1 MKRPHILKK
10 LLSLVLTA
18 ALLVGTASP
27 LAEAYTHASEFKT
40 GYTIYDGIDVSKW
53 QGTINWSK
61 VAAAGIDFVFIRCGY
76 TSSSSFTLNTDPQFE
91 TNIKNAQKYGIQV
104 GVYYFSQAKSTSE
117 AKKEAAYVLK
127 LLKGYDLDLPV
138 AFDAENAGGR
148 FKFSSFTKT
157 QCTNIALAF
166 CAAIKAGGYDACVYN
181 SVSTFSGSGAKYNP
195 TTILNKGYKLWVA
208 HYANTASNS
217 TYSVSGYTYW
227 QYTSSGKVSGIS
239 GSVDRDYWY
248 SPLELCVEV
257 DDDTAITSLSL
268 NKTSASLKPGG
279 TLSLTATAKPSGTSA
294 PVCWSSSNTSV
305 AYVNSSG
312 KVTAVQS
319 GTATITASSSSGSVK
334 ATCKVTVSGG
344 TDPDEVIVVTYGNSA
359 FDLDNKT
366 SLSPDSYQA
375 LSNSVLTV
383 KTDGTTTIKGAGV
396 TDVTAK
402 VTTTVQV
409 EESKEEETTVSASA
423 VDETEETVEP
433 ESSADPADEET
444 GDSFAAAEEAA
455 EAAEPESSAAPADEE
470 TDDSSAAAEEME
482 ETAESDSSTDP
493 TDEETGDSSAAAEAE
508 PAAEEAVTAQT
519 ADEAEEAVTV
529 TAQATEEA
537 EEAVTAQAAVE
548 EAEETAT
555 TAAEEE
561 AEETVTAAAA
571 DEAEEAAAADAEEAV
586 TSVTEETAETAAA
599 QAANEAEESVTAD
612 AADSSDEGETPVAA
626 LTTTVNVTEEKTFRV
641 VVQRRSLSSA
651 TLKLK
656 STSLTYTGKKVTPT
670 VSSLKV
676 GSTSVSSSGYTL
688 YANNN
693 INRGKATATVA
704 GKGNYCGAVSTT
716 FYIRSSQSISL
727 AKSSYS
733 VALGS
738 SAFSLR
744 AQNVSQYGGKLTY
757 SSSNTSVVK
766 VSSSGKVTVK
776 GLGIAYITV
785 TAAQNSRYSKTTK
798 KIKVKV
804 VPKKVTLSSLTRGKK
819 KITVKW
825 KTTTCSGYQIQYS
838 TSSSF
843 KSYKTVT
850 VSGKSSKSKVISGLK
865 SKKKY
870 YVRVRAYYK
879 SSAGTVY
886 GSWSSKKS
894 VKTK

>member
-148 FKFSSFTKT
+148 FKFSNFTKT

-227 QYTSSGKVSGIS
+227 QYTSTGKVSGIS

-248 SPLELCVEV
+248 SPLELCMEV

-279 TLSLTATAKPSGTSA
+279 TLSLTATAKPSGTSD

-409 EESKEEETTVSASA
+409 EESEEEATVSASA
-423 VDETEETVEP
+423 VEETEEAAEP
-433 ESSADPADEET
+433 DSSADPADEDTGDSSAAEEAEETAESESSTDPADEETAETDSSADPADEET
-444 GDSFAAAEEAA
+444 GDS
-455 EAAEPESSAAPADEE
+455 
-470 TDDSSAAAEEME
+470 SAAAEE
-482 ETAESDSSTDP
+482 TAAAESSADP
-493 TDEETGDSSAAAEAE
+493 TTGETGDSSVAAGEPEETAE
-508 PAAEEAVTAQT
+508 PAAE
-519 ADEAEEAVTV
+519 
-529 TAQATEEA
+529 EEA
-537 EEAVTAQAAVE
+537 EEAVTAQAA
-548 EAEETAT
+548 
-555 TAAEEE
+555 
-561 AEETVTAAAA
+561 
-571 DEAEEAAAADAEEAV
+571 DEA
-586 TSVTEETAETAAA
+586 AETAAA
-599 QAANEAEESVTAD
+599 AATEAAMVTTTAAATGTAMVTATAAATETAVVTTTAAATEETEESVAAD
-612 AADSSDEGETPVAA
+612 TADSSDEGETPVAA
-626 LTTTVNVTEEKTFRV
+626 LTTTVNVTEEKTIRV
-641 VVQRRSLSSA
+641 VVQRRSLNSA

-670 VSSLKV
+670 VSSLKL
-676 GSTSVSSSGYTL
+676 GSTNVSSRSYTV

-693 INRGKATATVA
+693 INRGKATVTLV
-704 GKGNYCGAVSTT
+704 GKNNYCGAVSAN

-744 AQNVSQYGGKLTY
+744 ARNTSQYGGKLTY

-804 VPKKVTLSSLTRGKK
+804 VPKKVTLSSLTRGRK

>member
-1 MKRPHILKK
+1 MKHPLPRICKK

-18 ALLVGTASP
+18 ALLVGTAAP
-27 LAEAYTHASEFKT
+27 LAEAYTHASEFNT

-76 TSSSSFTLNTDPQFE
+76 TSSSSFTLNKDSQFA

-127 LLKGYDLDLPV
+127 LLSGYDLDLPV

-148 FKFSSFTKT
+148 FKFSNFTKT

-166 CAAIKAGGYDACVYN
+166 CAAIEAGGYDACVYN

-227 QYTSSGKVSGIS
+227 QYSSTGTVSGIS
-239 GSVDRDYWY
+239 GNVDLDFWY
-248 SPLELCVEV
+248 SDDLEPCEEV

-268 NKTSASLKPGG
+268 NKTSAALSPGD
-279 TLSLTATAKPSGTSA
+279 TLSLTATAKPSGTSD
-294 PVCWSSSNTSV
+294 PVCWSSSDNSV
-305 AYVNSSG
+305 AYVDSSG
-312 KVTAVQS
+312 TVTAVQS
-319 GTATITASSSSGSVK
+319 GTATITASSSSGSVT
-334 ATCKVTVSGG
+334 ATCKVTVSGD
-344 TDPDEVIVVTYGNSA
+344 DPDEVIVVTYGDDA

-366 SLSPDSYQA
+366 SLTPDSYQA
-375 LSNSVLTV
+375 LSDSVLTV
-383 KTDGTTTIKGAGV
+383 TKDGATAINGAGV
-396 TDVTAK
+396 TDVTAE
-402 VTTTVQV
+402 VTTTVV
-409 EESKEEETTVSASA
+409 TEEEQTVSAA
-423 VDETEETVEP
+423 ADEQEETAEP
-433 ESSADPADEET
+433 DTTADTDPADE
-444 GDSFAAAEEAA
+444 AQ
-455 EAAEPESSAAPADEE
+455 
-470 TDDSSAAAEEME
+470 
-482 ETAESDSSTDP
+482 
-493 TDEETGDSSAAAEAE
+493 GDSSADEAVQSAEAE
-508 PAAEEAVTAQT
+508 ADAS
-519 ADEAEEAVTV
+519 ADEAEGT
-529 TAQATEEA
+529 EA
-537 EEAVTAQAAVE
+537 EEAVTAQAE
-548 EAEETAT
+548 EAE
-555 TAAEEE
+555 
-561 AEETVTAAAA
+561 A
-571 DEAEEAAAADAEEAV
+571 D
-586 TSVTEETAETAAA
+586 ETAAA
-599 QAANEAEESVTAD
+599 QAEATEADETAAAQAEATEAEEAASEAAEQESA
-612 AADSSDEGETPVAA
+612 AADSSDEGDSGVTA
-626 LTTTVNVTEEKTFRV
+626 LSTTEEVTEEKTIRV
-641 VVQRRSLSSA
+641 VVQRLSLTSA

-656 STSLTYTGKKVTPT
+656 STSLTYTGSAVTPT

-676 GSTSVSSSGYTL
+676 GSVSVPSSGYTL

-693 INRGKATATVA
+693 INRGQATATVA
-704 GKGNYCGAVSTT
+704 GKGNYCGAVSAT
-716 FYIRSSQSISL
+716 FYIRSIQTIAL
-727 AKSSYS
+727 TKSSYS
-733 VALGS
+733 VTVGS
-738 SAFSLR
+738 SAFYLR
-744 AQNVSQYGGKLTY
+744 ARNASQYGSSLTY
-757 SSSNTSVVK
+757 SSSNTSVVT

-776 GLGIAYITV
+776 GLGIATITV
-785 TAAQNSRYSKTTK
+785 TAAQNDRYNKATK
-798 KIKVKV
+798 KITVKV
-804 VPKKVTLSSLTRGKK
+804 VPKKVTLSSVKKGKK

-825 KTTTCSGYQIQYS
+825 KTTSCSGYQIQYS

-843 KSYKTVT
+843 KTYKTVT

>member
-279 TLSLTATAKPSGTSA
+279 TLSLTATAKPSGTSD

-409 EESKEEETTVSASA
+409 EESEEEATVSASA
-423 VDETEETVEP
+423 VEETEETAES
-433 ESSADPADEET
+433 ESSTAPADEET
-444 GDSFAAAEEAA
+444 GDS
-455 EAAEPESSAAPADEE
+455 
-470 TDDSSAAAEEME
+470 SAAAEEPE

-493 TDEETGDSSAAAEAE
+493 ADEEPCDSSD
-508 PAAEEAVTAQT
+508 AAEEAEETAAEEEAEEIAEAEETVTAQT
-519 ADEAEEAVTV
+519 AEEDEETV

-537 EEAVTAQAAVE
+537 EEAVTA
-548 EAEETAT
+548 
-555 TAAEEE
+555 
-561 AEETVTAAAA
+561 AAA
-571 DEAEEAAAADAEEAV
+571 DEAEETAAADAEEAV
-586 TSVTEETAETAAA
+586 TAVTEETAETATA

-626 LTTTVNVTEEKTFRV
+626 LTTTTVKVTEEKTIRV

-776 GLGIAYITV
+776 GLGIAHITV

-804 VPKKVTLSSLTRGKK
+804 VPKKVTLSSLTRGRK

>member
-279 TLSLTATAKPSGTSA
+279 TLSLTATAKPSGTSD

-409 EESKEEETTVSASA
+409 EESEEEATVSASA
-423 VDETEETVEP
+423 VEET
-433 ESSADPADEET
+433 
-444 GDSFAAAEEAA
+444 
-455 EAAEPESSAAPADEE
+455 
-470 TDDSSAAAEEME
+470 E
-482 ETAESDSSTDP
+482 ETAESESSTAP
-493 TDEETGDSSAAAEAE
+493 ADEETGDSSAAAEAPEETAESDSSTDPADEE
-508 PAAEEAVTAQT
+508 PGDSSDAAEEAEETAAEEEAEEIAEAEETVTAQT
-519 ADEAEEAVTV
+519 AEEDEETV

-537 EEAVTAQAAVE
+537 EEAVTA
-548 EAEETAT
+548 
-555 TAAEEE
+555 
-561 AEETVTAAAA
+561 AAA
-571 DEAEEAAAADAEEAV
+571 DEAEETAAADAEEAV
-586 TSVTEETAETAAA
+586 TAVTEETAETATA

-626 LTTTVNVTEEKTFRV
+626 LTTTTVKVTEEKTIRV

-776 GLGIAYITV
+776 GLGIAHITV

-804 VPKKVTLSSLTRGKK
+804 VPKKVTLSSLTRGRK